1 MEFAHKKYLKAKLFH
16 VILNDKFYKA
26 TPFISYTHDVIII
39 LSKMK
44 SVFNT
49 VRNLP
54 LTKTCEDLACNRKA
68 LSQLFRLEWDCR

>member
-1 MEFAHKKYLKAKLFH
+1 MEFAHKKFLKAKLFH

-49 VRNLP
+49 V
-54 LTKTCEDLACNRKA
+54 
-68 LSQLFRLEWDCR
+68 